1 MDALSVSEANLESY
15 QLYNHY
21 FYCLVLRENVFDCLT
36 ELGLNDFLD
45 EANQL
50 PDIMERFESS
60 DRITVFALSDEVF
73 AGLDDIT
80 RGQLLI
86 SAHIGEG
93 SFPENKL
100 FNGRMIETLASN
112 VSLHIGRT
120 GNKTVEVLCILKGCV
135 YTDNYIFLP
144 CFQLGILREW
154 SADFS
159 AKCLPSSQWCSAHY
173 R

>member
-1 MDALSVSEANLESY
+1 MDALSVSEANLENY
-15 QLYNHY
+15 PLYNHY

-60 DRITVFALSDEVF
+60 DPITVFALSNEVF

-80 RGQLLI
+80 RTLLFSEIARETTI

-93 SFPENKL
+93 RVPENKL
-100 FNGRMIETLASN
+100 FNGQLIETLASN

-120 GNKTVEVLCILKGCV
+120 GDKTVEVLCILKGCV
-135 YTDNYIFLP
+135 Y
-144 CFQLGILREW
+144 ILITIY
-154 SADFS
+154 FF
-159 AKCLPSSQWCSAHY
+159 PVFN
-173 R
+173 